1 MINGVRERQK
11 LKTLLTIGFST
22 IGLLVVM
29 ILIWRITGLVEHDN
43 LEVTPIDNVQTMNDV
58 IATSEPEVEGE
69 ASGQQATPN
78 TLALGEVRSVEN
90 NNQEKPLSDI
100 LDPYETIQL
109 ELDLLKDK
117 DILTTEK
124 YFGMS
129 EVFTPDKI
137 ADRLAATVVTFISKE
152 NLGDGSNKVIL
163 HICTLDYNKM
173 QSKSNE
179 VYSELNAATAT
190 PMPDNE
196 ADSPETLANMEE
208 IDIDSEVKKE
218 VAKGVVTGDFE
229 VHYTIPIIVK
239 DGSVV
244 VTEELKQALTGNW
257 YTGIGTSLKEVECP
271 LKETK

>member
-1 MINGVRERQK
+1 MINGIQERQK
-11 LKTLLTIGFST
+11 LKTLLAIGCS
-22 IGLLVVM
+22 IVGLLIV
-29 ILIWRITGLVEHDN
+29 ILLIWKITGLVGHSSSEI
-43 LEVTPIDNVQTMNDV
+43 EPIDNVQTMNDV
-58 IATSEPEVEGE
+58 IATDAPEVEAGGVE
-69 ASGQQATPN
+69 GQNSPDALT
-78 TLALGEVRSVEN
+78 LGESRSVESDT
-90 NNQEKPLSDI
+90 QQKPLSDI

-109 ELDLLKDK
+109 ELDQLKDK
-117 DILTTEK
+117 DTLTTEK

-129 EVFTPDKI
+129 EVFTPDKV

-152 NLGDGSNKVIL
+152 NLEDGSNKVIL

-179 VYSELNAATAT
+179 VYSELNTATAT

-196 ADSPETLANMEE
+196 ADSPETPANMEE